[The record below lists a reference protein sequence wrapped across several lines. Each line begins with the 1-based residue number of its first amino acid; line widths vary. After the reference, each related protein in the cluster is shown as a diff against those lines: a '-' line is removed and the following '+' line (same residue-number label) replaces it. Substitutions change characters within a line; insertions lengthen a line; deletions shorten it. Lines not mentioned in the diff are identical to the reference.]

1 MPGGFSHSCC
11 WLMTSSSLMSRPCSS
26 EFCSQLCTRHH
37 CLAVA
42 QVPQTQH
49 VQNRIH
55 HCSLTISFFYF
66 CYIPECSHQ
75 PPTRK
80 YWLSTYFLTQHL
92 VPYQVHLFGLLK
104 VFLKSLCSSPLIA
117 PEFRLP
123 EFLTA
128 SCLIFPPLVLRQN
141 LLLLNQVTE
150 PRSFTWC
157 TASQRWNLEVCSRE
171 RVYSQAA
178 KQGDTRINLKLASLK
193 ERVRIFMG

>member
-1 MPGGFSHSCC
+1 MASAIPAVGLWLPVLSCPGHVLLNSVVSCALDITVWLSHKFLKLNMYKIEFIIVPWQFHFSIFAI
-11 WLMTSSSLMSRPCSS
+11 SLN
-26 EFCSQLCTRHH
+26 
-37 CLAVA
+37 
-42 QVPQTQH
+42 VPTNH
-49 VQNRIH
+49 
-55 HCSLTISFFYF
+55 LL
-66 CYIPECSHQ
+66 
-75 PPTRK
+75 RK
-80 YWLSTYFLTQHL
+80 YWLSTYFLTQYL